1 MYELKTRGVL
11 AKFLFCDLLQQWDR
25 RLKRL
30 EEMKL
35 LEANGA
41 KTIEQPELET
51 NTKPEVEGKA
61 PLARTP
67 DRRFRL
73 TGECGLPRPIEGSG
87 EFDHYSAG
95 RDWVMQGEPLAV
107 QLRGEMLVVRMRH
120 RLWADSGASF
130 AATAALSYSRA

>member
-51 NTKPEVEGKA
+51 NTKPEVEVKA

-73 TGECGLPRPIEGSG
+73 TGECGLARQIDGSG
-87 EFDHYSAG
+87 EFDHYSTG
-95 RDWVMQGEPLAV
+95 RDLAILGLPLAV

-120 RLWADSGASF
+120 RLWADSRGLIRGDSGVELF
-130 AATAALSYSRA
+130 

>member
-25 RLKRL
+25 RLNRL

-35 LEANGA
+35 LEENGA

-51 NTKPEVEGKA
+51 NTKPEVEDKA

-73 TGECGLPRPIEGSG
+73 TGECGLARQIDR
-87 EFDHYSAG
+87 F
-95 RDWVMQGEPLAV
+95 R
-107 QLRGEMLVVRMRH
+107 RI
-120 RLWADSGASF
+120 
-130 AATAALSYSRA
+130 

>member
-1 MYELKTRGVL
+1 MYEQKTRGELVR
-11 AKFLFCDLLQQWDR
+11 FSFSDLLQQWDR

-41 KTIEQPELET
+41 KTIDQPELET

-73 TGECGLPRPIEGSG
+73 TGECGLARQIDGSD
-87 EFDHYSAG
+87 EFDHYSTG
-95 RDWVMQGEPLAV
+95 RDLAILGLPLAV
-107 QLRGEMLVVRMRH
+107 QLGGEMLVVRMRH
-120 RLWADSGASF
+120 RLWGACRCPI
-130 AATAALSYSRA
+130 RAQK